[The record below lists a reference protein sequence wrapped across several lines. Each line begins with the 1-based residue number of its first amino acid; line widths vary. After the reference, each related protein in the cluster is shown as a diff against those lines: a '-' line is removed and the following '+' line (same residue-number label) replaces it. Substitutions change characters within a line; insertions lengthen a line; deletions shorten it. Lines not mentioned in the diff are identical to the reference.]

1 VSALVR
7 RYAARA
13 LPAGAGPARRV
24 SITQVGEM
32 CLKPDGRWLPFRAEE
47 EFAVERVAF
56 AWRARF
62 TVARVVPL
70 RVVDR
75 YDAGAGRLDGRLFGV
90 LPVMSSSGPEAAEA
104 QVLRYLAELPWVP
117 HALVANRE
125 LVWRDVDPTAL
136 EVSASGAT
144 VRHEFDADGDI
155 VAAFAP
161 ERPRIVGREVVRTR
175 WSGAFADYAVLGG
188 VRIPTRAEVR
198 WELPDGPFTYWRG
211 TVTSLEVV

>member
-1 VSALVR
+1 MSALVR

-13 LPAGAGPARRV
+13 LTAGAGSPRRV
-24 SITQVGEM
+24 CITQVGEM

-47 EFAVERVAF
+47 EFAVERAAF

-104 QVLRYLAELPWVP
+104 QVLRYLAELP
-117 HALVANRE
+117 
-125 LVWRDVDPTAL
+125 
-136 EVSASGAT
+136 
-144 VRHEFDADGDI
+144 
-155 VAAFAP
+155 
-161 ERPRIVGREVVRTR
+161 
-175 WSGAFADYAVLGG
+175 
-188 VRIPTRAEVR
+188 
-198 WELPDGPFTYWRG
+198 
-211 TVTSLEVV
+211 